1 MNILIASLFFRQ
13 YTGSELYV
21 LQVAKGLK
29 AMGHKVTV
37 TSPYMDY
44 PMIAEAKMAGVL
56 IKPFAE
62 LTGREAYNVIHVQHK
77 QVTDYL
83 CALFPQTPKVATIH
97 SVYFDLER
105 PVKHE
110 SIKRYISIAR
120 HEKDEIHARYGV
132 PLNKIHVIYNP
143 VDYTRFNTEGT
154 QDGDYVLLAGT
165 LDYMRKAM
173 IYDAAAWCKDND
185 RRFFLVGYNNG
196 DFLEDLKSRYPVY
209 YCEAVSNIETLVK
222 GCHFA
227 CGLHIGRTTI
237 EAWMCGKAVMSY
249 HFNAEGAVTKREML
263 TVPGDIADY
272 RVESVCKKLYDLYIE
287 ALKA

>member
-1 MNILIASLFFRQ
+1 VNILIASLFFRQ
-13 YTGSELYV
+13 YTGSEIYV

-44 PMIAEAKMAGVL
+44 PMIAEAQMAGVQ

-77 QVTDYL
+77 QVTEHL
-83 CALFPQTPKVATIH
+83 CALFPRTPKVATIH
-97 SVYFDLER
+97 SIFYDLER

-110 SIKRYISIAR
+110 SIKEYVSIAQ
-120 HEKDEIHARYGV
+120 HEKHEIHARYGV
-132 PLNKIHVIYNP
+132 PMNKIHVIYNP
-143 VDYTRFNTEGT
+143 VDSTRFNSEGT

-165 LDYMRKAM
+165 VDFMRKAM

-185 RRFFLVGYNNG
+185 RPFVLVGYDHG
-196 DFLEDLKSRYPVY
+196 DYLKDLTDRFPVH
-209 YCEAVSNIETLVK
+209 YCSAVSNIETLVK

-249 HFNAEGAVTKREML
+249 HFDAQGSVTKREML
-263 TVPGDIADY
+263 TVPKDIDNY
-272 RVESVCKKLYDLYIE
+272 RTETVCGQLYALYLN
-287 ALKA
+287 ALKP